1 MNLKN
6 KLLKIIKSKFFII
19 ICIILIL
26 LITYICL
33 EDNFFEMNN
42 HENAWNEENTV
53 SEKEEENVFWQEG
66 SLKNEEIVENLEE
79 SLEEKEIPKDELEVI
94 NNEKI
99 YVYITGEVN
108 NPGIVVLPIGSRI
121 SDAIDYAGGVTSN
134 ADIMKINLVY
144 MLQDGMKVN
153 IPSSKELNDNPNFEY
168 ITMGSGD
175 EKNDNKDFKALET
188 TNNKSESAFK
198 ISNVNINTATQ
209 TELETLPGIG
219 PSLALK
225 IINYRK
231 ENEELENT
239 KKEIEEIGVQVLAV
253 KGDVANFEECEN
265 FVKQVIE
272 RFGQIDVLVNNA
284 GITKDMLLMRM
295 KKEDFE
301 QVIDTNLVG
310 TFNVTKNVV
319 PYMMK
324 ARSGRIIN
332 ISSVVGISGNAGQT
346 NYSASKAGIIG
357 FTKSLAKEIASRNIL
372 VNAVAPGFIETNMTD
387 VLKDDVKQ
395 EIAKNIPL
403 KRMGTAQD
411 VANVV
416 KFLASDDSSYITGQ
430 VINVDGGMLM

>member
-1 MNLKN
+1 MDK
-6 KLLKIIKSKFFII
+6 
-19 ICIILIL
+19 CA
-26 LITYICL
+26 LIT
-33 EDNFFEMNN
+33 
-42 HENAWNEENTV
+42 
-53 SEKEEENVFWQEG
+53 G
-66 SLKNEEIVENLEE
+66 
-79 SLEEKEIPKDELEVI
+79 
-94 NNEKI
+94 
-99 YVYITGEVN
+99 
-108 NPGIVVLPIGSRI
+108 
-121 SDAIDYAGGVTSN
+121 
-134 ADIMKINLVY
+134 
-144 MLQDGMKVN
+144 
-153 IPSSKELNDNPNFEY
+153 
-168 ITMGSGD
+168 
-175 EKNDNKDFKALET
+175 
-188 TNNKSESAFK
+188 
-198 ISNVNINTATQ
+198 ATR
-209 TELETLPGIG
+209 GIG
-219 PSLALK
+219 KQIAITLAKQGYNIAL
-225 IINYRK
+225 NYRK

-253 KGDVANFEECEN
+253 KGDVANFENCEN

-284 GITKDMLLMRM
+284 GITKYILLMRM

-403 KRMGTAQD
+403 KRMGTTQD

>member
-1 MNLKN
+1 MDK
-6 KLLKIIKSKFFII
+6 
-19 ICIILIL
+19 CA
-26 LITYICL
+26 LIT
-33 EDNFFEMNN
+33 
-42 HENAWNEENTV
+42 
-53 SEKEEENVFWQEG
+53 G
-66 SLKNEEIVENLEE
+66 
-79 SLEEKEIPKDELEVI
+79 
-94 NNEKI
+94 
-99 YVYITGEVN
+99 
-108 NPGIVVLPIGSRI
+108 
-121 SDAIDYAGGVTSN
+121 
-134 ADIMKINLVY
+134 
-144 MLQDGMKVN
+144 
-153 IPSSKELNDNPNFEY
+153 
-168 ITMGSGD
+168 
-175 EKNDNKDFKALET
+175 
-188 TNNKSESAFK
+188 
-198 ISNVNINTATQ
+198 ATR
-209 TELETLPGIG
+209 GIG
-219 PSLALK
+219 KQIAITLAKQGYNIAL
-225 IINYRK
+225 NYRK

-239 KKEIEEIGVQVLAV
+239 KKEIEEIGVQVIAV

-395 EIAKNIPL
+395 EIDKNIPL
-403 KRMGTAQD
+403 KRMGTTQD

>member
-1 MNLKN
+1 MDK
-6 KLLKIIKSKFFII
+6 
-19 ICIILIL
+19 CA
-26 LITYICL
+26 LIT
-33 EDNFFEMNN
+33 
-42 HENAWNEENTV
+42 
-53 SEKEEENVFWQEG
+53 G
-66 SLKNEEIVENLEE
+66 
-79 SLEEKEIPKDELEVI
+79 
-94 NNEKI
+94 
-99 YVYITGEVN
+99 
-108 NPGIVVLPIGSRI
+108 
-121 SDAIDYAGGVTSN
+121 
-134 ADIMKINLVY
+134 
-144 MLQDGMKVN
+144 
-153 IPSSKELNDNPNFEY
+153 
-168 ITMGSGD
+168 
-175 EKNDNKDFKALET
+175 
-188 TNNKSESAFK
+188 
-198 ISNVNINTATQ
+198 ATR
-209 TELETLPGIG
+209 GIG
-219 PSLALK
+219 KQIAITLAKQGYNIAL
-225 IINYRK
+225 NYRK

-239 KKEIEEIGVQVLAV
+239 KKEIEKIGVQVLAV
-253 KGDVANFEECEN
+253 KGDVANFENCEN

-284 GITKDMLLMRM
+284 GITRDMLLMRM

-403 KRMGTAQD
+403 KRMGTTQD

>member
-1 MNLKN
+1 ME
-6 KLLKIIKSKFFII
+6 KSA
-19 ICIILIL
+19 
-26 LITYICL
+26 LIT
-33 EDNFFEMNN
+33 
-42 HENAWNEENTV
+42 
-53 SEKEEENVFWQEG
+53 G
-66 SLKNEEIVENLEE
+66 
-79 SLEEKEIPKDELEVI
+79 
-94 NNEKI
+94 
-99 YVYITGEVN
+99 
-108 NPGIVVLPIGSRI
+108 
-121 SDAIDYAGGVTSN
+121 
-134 ADIMKINLVY
+134 
-144 MLQDGMKVN
+144 
-153 IPSSKELNDNPNFEY
+153 
-168 ITMGSGD
+168 
-175 EKNDNKDFKALET
+175 
-188 TNNKSESAFK
+188 
-198 ISNVNINTATQ
+198 ATR
-209 TELETLPGIG
+209 GIG
-219 PSLALK
+219 KQIAITLAKQGYNIAL
-225 IINYRK
+225 NYRK

-265 FVKQVIE
+265 FVKQIIE

-301 QVIDTNLVG
+301 QVIDTNLIG

>member
-1 MNLKN
+1 MDK
-6 KLLKIIKSKFFII
+6 
-19 ICIILIL
+19 CA
-26 LITYICL
+26 LIT
-33 EDNFFEMNN
+33 
-42 HENAWNEENTV
+42 
-53 SEKEEENVFWQEG
+53 G
-66 SLKNEEIVENLEE
+66 
-79 SLEEKEIPKDELEVI
+79 
-94 NNEKI
+94 
-99 YVYITGEVN
+99 
-108 NPGIVVLPIGSRI
+108 
-121 SDAIDYAGGVTSN
+121 
-134 ADIMKINLVY
+134 
-144 MLQDGMKVN
+144 
-153 IPSSKELNDNPNFEY
+153 
-168 ITMGSGD
+168 
-175 EKNDNKDFKALET
+175 
-188 TNNKSESAFK
+188 
-198 ISNVNINTATQ
+198 ATR
-209 TELETLPGIG
+209 GIG
-219 PSLALK
+219 KQIAITLAKQGYNIAL
-225 IINYRK
+225 NYRK

-253 KGDVANFEECEN
+253 KGDVANFEDCEK
-265 FVKQVIE
+265 FVKQTIE
-272 RFGQIDVLVNNA
+272 RFEQIDVLVNNA

-310 TFNVTKNVV
+310 TFNVTKNAV